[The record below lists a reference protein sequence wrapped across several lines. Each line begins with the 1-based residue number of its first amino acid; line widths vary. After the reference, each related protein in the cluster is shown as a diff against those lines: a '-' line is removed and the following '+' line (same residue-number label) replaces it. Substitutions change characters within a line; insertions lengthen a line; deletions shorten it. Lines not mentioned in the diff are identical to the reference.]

1 MSIPPEGGGAPR
13 IRPFLS
19 GAPARPPAPSQH
31 VEPVPQA
38 GQAALR
44 PFILTGGRV
53 NADSADIKLET
64 QVTARPGAPPHLVAA
79 MAPESQHIL
88 HLCQSP
94 LSVAEISARLH
105 LHLGVIK
112 ILVADLHHAGYLD
125 LHAFETDPV
134 FDPDTILRVINGLR
148 AIH

>member
-1 MSIPPEGGGAPR
+1 VSVPPADGGAPR
-13 IRPFLS
+13 IRPFLT
-19 GAPARPPAPSQH
+19 GAPGRPPAPPPPA
-31 VEPVPQA
+31 EPTPPA

-44 PFILTGGRV
+44 PFILTSGRV
-53 NADSADIKLET
+53 HADSADIKLET

-79 MAPESQHIL
+79 MAPELQHIL

-94 LSVAEISARLH
+94 LSVAEVSARLR
-105 LHLGVIK
+105 LHLGVVR